1 MSLQRF
7 RAAFLAALLVGSV
20 PTLASLPAL
29 AESATSEGAKALTQ
43 SLALYFGQ
51 SAFDHGLIT
60 VAPKG
65 EAYELSFDL
74 QGIVD
79 GFGLPLPKDAVRI
92 GRYSLLVAPVAGRH
106 LEGQFR
112 QFSEGRYQ
120 GSDPAGG
127 YGRVAFGERSCVRG
141 RL

>member
-7 RAAFLAALLVGSV
+7 RAAFLAAILVGSV
-20 PTLASLPAL
+20 PMLASLPAS

-43 SLALYFGQ
+43 SLAPSYFGQ

-79 GFGLPLPKDAVRI
+79 GFGLPLPKGAVRI
-92 GRYSLLVAPVAGRH
+92 GRYSLLVAPLPDGTWKGLVGI
-106 LEGQFR
+106 FR
-112 QFSEGRYQ
+112 RSISRPILQ
-120 GSDPAGG
+120 GDETCS
-127 YGRVAFGERSCVRG
+127 AFRER
-141 RL
+141 